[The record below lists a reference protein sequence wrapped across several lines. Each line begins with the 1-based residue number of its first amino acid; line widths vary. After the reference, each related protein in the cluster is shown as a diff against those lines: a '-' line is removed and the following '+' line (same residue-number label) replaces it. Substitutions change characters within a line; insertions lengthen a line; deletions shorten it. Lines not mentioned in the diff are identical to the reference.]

1 MKDNDRC
8 ASLNYEAEYHRA
20 MDEIEKAKY
29 EVELLR
35 EEALNNRR
43 EMDKFEIIGNIHDNP
58 ELIAGERAEND
69 RS

>member
-29 EVELLR
+29 EIGLLR
-35 EEALNNRR
+35 EETFNNRR
-43 EMDKFEIIGNIHDNP
+43 ELDRLLGFQQAVVLIFRGEIHD
-58 ELIAGERAEND
+58 
-69 RS
+69 

>member
-29 EVELLR
+29 EIELLR
-35 EEALNNRR
+35 EEAFNDRR
-43 EMDKFEIIGNIHDNP
+43 ELDRLQGFQQAVVLIFRGEIHD
-58 ELIAGERAEND
+58 
-69 RS
+69 